1 MPAVYQIGEKFR
13 EKAQY
18 KSAISAYK
26 FIVDNF
32 PESEQAVWA
41 QRGLASSYIGLGD
54 IESAQIQTQK
64 LIDNYINDPNIAQS
78 VFEVADTYCWFGKN
92 DKARPLYQ
100 MVIDNWPAA
109 QHSMWSQME
118 IAISYIADG
127 NDLAA
132 KDASDKL
139 ILNYGDNVKLPEALF
154 YIAGRYAW
162 SKKYDSAYNLFQYIA
177 DNFPQTSWAEN
188 AVFESHKNNVYQFL
202 DNRDEPN
209 ALSAI
214 NSLINAYRDKPELPA
229 AVYDFAARHDWI
241 NGGKVT
247 ELSREIYNRISND
260 FPDSVQA
267 RSSVLGMRKADIT
280 NLIESGDDANALTCV
295 KQLVTDFKGNGNLP
309 EIVYRFGEIYWKRAV
324 DAKRKGDENDAK
336 EAFRKAA
343 CVWEEMNKLLPVS
356 APDVVEDTYHGLS
369 ICFQQLG
376 DYGKATEYYNK
387 IVRNWPAEIDDFE
400 YESRDFISA
409 DNFCGAYTAWY
420 ALQYYGLQASINDII
435 SQMGIAEKGYSS
447 IADIVAILDNKGIS
461 AKAVKISFENIEKV
475 NMPFIQYLCPVGG
488 GGLGHFV
495 LCIPAGAGKVVV
507 LDGEEEPKL
516 VDLSLYKDDN
526 IIQMRWDGTAV
537 LIEGIKADFKQSL
550 ISWRISLLYSRFWLS
565 SESVSEGFVSQNLKN
580 SEMKLL
586 LGGWSDLDCLTVDPN
601 CYTVPTCVTDS
612 NCINSPNHNPCT
624 DTTSN
629 ERCLPQ
635 GSIGWPCNYDPN
647 KPCSPM
653 RHMTSFCI
661 TTIHLCGVQDADAG
675 DCNPLQIVTQ
685 CRDWW

>member
-1 MPAVYQIGEKFR
+1 VVQTDGRLRQES
-13 EKAQY
+13 
-18 KSAISAYK
+18 KSTFSNMK
-26 FIVDNF
+26 V
-32 PESEQAVWA
+32 
-41 QRGLASSYIGLGD
+41 
-54 IESAQIQTQK
+54 
-64 LIDNYINDPNIAQS
+64 
-78 VFEVADTYCWFGKN
+78 
-92 DKARPLYQ
+92 
-100 MVIDNWPAA
+100 
-109 QHSMWSQME
+109 
-118 IAISYIADG
+118 
-127 NDLAA
+127 
-132 KDASDKL
+132 
-139 ILNYGDNVKLPEALF
+139 NVTLPEALF
-154 YIAGRYAW
+154 YIGGRFEWAR
-162 SKKYDSAYNLFQYIA
+162 KYDNALKVFGYIVKH
-177 DNFPQTSWAEN
+177 FPDSSWADSAAFDIAKSN
-188 AVFESHKNNVYQFL
+188 IYRFVES
-202 DNRDEPN
+202 RDEPN
-209 ALSAI
+209 VLAAI
-214 NSLINAYRDKPELPA
+214 DNLINAYRDKPELPA
-229 AVYDFAARHDWI
+229 VVYDFAARYDWL

-247 ELSREIYNRISND
+247 ELSKEIYNRVSTI
-260 FPDSVQA
+260 FPDSAQV
-267 RSSVLGMRKADIT
+267 RSSVLGMRKVDIT
-280 NLIESGDDANALTCV
+280 NLIESGDDANALACV
-295 KQLVTDFKGNGNLP
+295 KQLVTDFRGNGNLP

-324 DAKRKGDENDAK
+324 DAKRKGDENNAK
-336 EAFRKAA
+336 EAFGKAA
-343 CVWEEMNKLLPVS
+343 CVWEEINKLLPVS
-356 APDVVEDTYHGLS
+356 APDVVEYTYHGLS